1 MSLNLDGLSP
11 KELESLISKAQQRK
25 EKLEARTSVTEV
37 RRLLSTLAKEHGYT
51 LEEIAG
57 GNVGGRKTSAAK
69 GRKVEPKYRHPG
81 TGETWSGRGKAP
93 KWLAAEISKGNK
105 PADFAI

>member
-37 RRLLSTLAKEHGYT
+37 RRLLSALAKEHGYT

-57 GNVGGRKTSAAK
+57 GSAGGRKTSAAK
-69 GRKVEPKYRHPG
+69 GSKVAPKYRHPG
-81 TGETWSGRGKAP
+81 TGETWSGRGKPP
-93 KWLAAEISKGNK
+93 KWLAAEITKGK
-105 PADFAI
+105 TPADFAI

>member
-25 EKLEARTSVTEV
+25 EKLEARTPATEV
-37 RRLLSTLAKEHGYT
+37 RRLLIALAKEHGYT

-57 GNVGGRKTSAAK
+57 GATRKTSAAK
-69 GRKVEPKYRHPG
+69 GSKVAPKYRHPG
-81 TGETWSGRGKAP
+81 TGETWSGRGKPP
-93 KWLAAEISKGNK
+93 KWLAAEMSKGKK